1 MKLSFVTNFKNS
13 LVSTTA
19 GGAAYIFAKR
29 EVIADRATRHQ
40 KDQKQRRLKAQLES
54 DEASKASVSAPT
66 LHKFKDVNINSN
78 SEASQDP
85 APADRSP
92 SDRMPEGE
100 MIKKYL
106 ASTPFKSKKGDRFS

>member
-1 MKLSFVTNFKNS
+1 M
-13 LVSTTA
+13 
-19 GGAAYIFAKR
+19 
-29 EVIADRATRHQ
+29 IADRATRHQ

-66 LHKFKDVNINSN
+66 LHKFKDGNINPN